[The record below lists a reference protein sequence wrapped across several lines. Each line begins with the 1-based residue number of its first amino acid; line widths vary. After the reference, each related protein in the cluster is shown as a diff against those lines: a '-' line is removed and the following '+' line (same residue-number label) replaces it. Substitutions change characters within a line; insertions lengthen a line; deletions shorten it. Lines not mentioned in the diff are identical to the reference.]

1 MAEAQY
7 SSVDI
12 DDQRI
17 TNMGVLLSHMKWEKV
32 PMYDSD
38 LGTGTNGLSVIALGR
53 RYSLRG
59 WPMGGNTDNLY
70 ILHALLGH
78 VVEEKIGKLVKANLW
93 HLVGEPLEGFS
104 SPAIYE
110 DPNEWLNQLCQ

>member
-17 TNMGVLLSHMKWEKV
+17 TNMGILSCHIEWEKV

-38 LGTGTNGLSVIALGR
+38 LGTGANGLSVVALGR

-59 WPMGGNTDNLY
+59 WPAGGNTRDLY

-78 VVEEKIGKLVKANLW
+78 VVEEKIRKLVQANLW
-93 HLVGEPLEGFS
+93 HLAREPLEGFS
-104 SPAIYE
+104 SPAIYK
-110 DPNEWLNQLCQ
+110 DSNEWLNQLCQ